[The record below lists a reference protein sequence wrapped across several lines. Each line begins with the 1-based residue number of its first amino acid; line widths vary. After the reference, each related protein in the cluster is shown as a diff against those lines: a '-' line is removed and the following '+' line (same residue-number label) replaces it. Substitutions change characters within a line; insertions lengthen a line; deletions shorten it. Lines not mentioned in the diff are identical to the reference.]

1 MHNNRIFIK
10 ERGRFM
16 FSFDNG
22 ILSDIASL
30 KRGKAFENLYIYLTE
45 LCDYKCKHCY
55 LGDRLCQYN
64 VMSLEDVYSNLEAWR
79 TVGST
84 KVCFIGGEPTLY
96 PFLSKVINK
105 AYSLGYET
113 IILGSNGSQN
123 ALNVMKSLPLEQ
135 ISYIQISLD
144 GATPAINDF
153 IRQPGAFQETME
165 TIRFLVS
172 LQVDVRIIMTV
183 NSFNISEM
191 IPMIELGDMAGV
203 TLTKFH
209 VMSEIGNAH
218 ESTLSSVHP
227 TEWFLRC
234 QEIENYASC
243 HSLHTR
249 ISFQPAYGSWEY
261 KSNLTSYHG
270 CVGKNLERISVFPNG
285 DCYICSF
292 LFDHDIS
299 YAYIKDSV
307 ITKRVPSELECF
319 YDTKAQCTKCSNK
332 CGYDGCI
339 AESIN
344 NGQMSCFDLGFFPV
358 CRLWK
363 KEVNIHQ

>member
-1 MHNNRIFIK
+1 
-10 ERGRFM
+10 M

-123 ALNVMKSLPLEQ
+123 ALNVMKSLPLER

-344 NGQMSCFDLGFFPV
+344 NGQMSCFDLDFFPV